1 MGMHVYVCVRFTH
14 VLTQV
19 TENNGIEGGFS
30 AFFLCVCVMKLKIF
44 FLNVVVP
51 NSHCPLL

>member
-30 AFFLCVCVMKLKIF
+30 AFFFVCVCDEVEDF
-44 FLNVVVP
+44 F
-51 NSHCPLL
+51 S

>member
-1 MGMHVYVCVRFTH
+1 MGMCVYVCVRCAH
-14 VLTQV
+14 VHTRV
-19 TENNGIEGGFS
+19 TENNGNEGGVFAFS
-30 AFFLCVCVMKLKIF
+30 VMKLKIF

>member
-30 AFFLCVCVMKLKIF
+30 AFFVCVCVMKLKIF